1 MSYKCELVEQPPQP
15 TLSIRTTT
23 SIKNLAQELGKAYGA
38 IGQYLGQLGEQP
50 AGAPYAAYFNWD
62 TSDLEVEIGFPVAS
76 SLPTKENIQSGEI
89 PAGRYARCS
98 YTGPYNKIEP
108 AYNALTAWVKENG
121 YEATE
126 VAYEFYL
133 NDPGEVSPEDLLT
146 QVVFPLKED

>member
-1 MSYKCELVEQPPQP
+1 MSYKCEVVEQPPQP

-23 SIKNLAQELGKAYGA
+23 TIKNLPQELGKAYGA

-62 TSDLEVEIGFPVAS
+62 TSDLEVEIGFPVTS
-76 SLPTKENIQSGEI
+76 SLPAKENIQSGEM
-89 PAGRYARCS
+89 PAGRYARCI

-121 YEATE
+121 YEATG

-133 NDPGEVSPEDLLT
+133 NDPGEVSPDDLLT

>member
-1 MSYKCELVEQPPQP
+1 MTYNCELVEQSPQP

-23 SIKNLAQELGKAYGA
+23 TIKELPQELGKAYGA

-62 TSDLEVEIGFPVAS
+62 TKDFDVEIGFPVSGTFPEKDDIKS
-76 SLPTKENIQSGEI
+76 SEI
-89 PAGRYARCS
+89 PGGKLARCL

-121 YEATE
+121 YEATG

-133 NDPGEVSPEDLLT
+133 NDPGETPQEELMT
-146 QVVFPLKED
+146 QIVFPLK

>member
-1 MSYKCELVEQPPQP
+1 MAYNCELIEQPPQP

-23 SIKNLAQELGKAYGA
+23 NIKNLPQELGKAYGT
-38 IGQYLGQLGEQP
+38 ISQYLGQLGEQP

-62 TSDLEVEIGFPVAS
+62 MSNLEIEIGFSVSS
-76 SLPTKENIQSGEI
+76 SLPAKDNIQSGEI
-89 PAGRYARCS
+89 PAGRYARCI

-121 YEATE
+121 CEATG

-133 NDPGEVSPEDLLT
+133 NDPGEVSPDDLMT
-146 QVVFPLKED
+146 QIVFPLKED